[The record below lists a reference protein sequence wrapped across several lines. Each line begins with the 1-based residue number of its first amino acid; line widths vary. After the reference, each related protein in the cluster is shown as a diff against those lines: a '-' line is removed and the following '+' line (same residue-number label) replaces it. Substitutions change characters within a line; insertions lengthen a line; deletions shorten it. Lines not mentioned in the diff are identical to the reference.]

1 LALPIIH
8 TSKNKSPKKQDM
20 GFVDHLEA
28 LRWHLVRSVIAIL
41 IFAIAIFIKIDWIF
55 DNIIYGPMRSDFI
68 TYSGLCN
75 LGHKLHMGDALC
87 MPAPNVQMQ
96 VTQFGSQ
103 FMSSISIAFIGG
115 FIIAFPY
122 IFWEFW
128 NFIKPALTPR
138 EIKNTRGSIFWVTF
152 FFLMGVSFGYFLL
165 APFTFSF
172 LSNFKIGT
180 LQALE
185 TKPTLDDYIE
195 NMVNIIIGTGISFE
209 LPIISYV
216 LTKIGL
222 VTPAFLQAYRKYAYV
237 IILLVAAIITPS
249 PDWMSQTLVAV
260 PLFILFE
267 LSIMISKRVE
277 NENIQKEKAFFS
289 K

>member
-1 LALPIIH
+1 LALPILH
-8 TSKNKSPKKQDM
+8 KSKNKVAQKQDM

-28 LRWHLVRSVIAIL
+28 LRWHLVRSVVAIL
-41 IFAIAIFIKIDWIF
+41 IFAIAIFINIDWIF
-55 DNIIYGPMRSDFI
+55 DHIIYGPMRSDFI
-68 TYSGLCN
+68 TYAGLCN
-75 LGHKLHMGDALC
+75 LGQKLHMGDALC

-115 FIIAFPY
+115 FIISFPY
-122 IFWEFW
+122 IFWEFC

-172 LSNFKIGT
+172 LSNFKIGS

-209 LPIISYV
+209 LPIVSYV

-237 IILLVAAIITPS
+237 IILLVAAVITPS

-277 NENIQKEKAFFS
+277 NENLRKEAAFFS

>member
-1 LALPIIH
+1 MALPIIH

-237 IILLVAAIITPS
+237 IILLVAAVITPS

-267 LSIMISKRVE
+267 LSIIISKRVE
-277 NENIQKEKAFFS
+277 NENIQKEKEFFS

>member
-1 LALPIIH
+1 MALPIIH
-8 TSKNKSPKKQDM
+8 TSKNKSPKKQEM

-55 DNIIYGPMRSDFI
+55 DHIIYGPMRSDFI

-152 FFLMGVSFGYFLL
+152 FFLIGVSFGYFLL

-237 IILLVAAIITPS
+237 IILLVAAVITPS

-277 NENIQKEKAFFS
+277 NENIQKEKEFFS

>member
-1 LALPIIH
+1 MALPIIH

-237 IILLVAAIITPS
+237 IILLVAAVITPS

-267 LSIMISKRVE
+267 LSIIISKRVE

>member
-1 LALPIIH
+1 MALPIIH

>member
-1 LALPIIH
+1 
-8 TSKNKSPKKQDM
+8 
-20 GFVDHLEA
+20 
-28 LRWHLVRSVIAIL
+28 
-41 IFAIAIFIKIDWIF
+41 
-55 DNIIYGPMRSDFI
+55 MRSDFI

-152 FFLMGVSFGYFLL
+152 FFLIGVSFGYFLL

-172 LSNFKIGT
+172 LSNFKIGS

-195 NMVNIIIGTGISFE
+195 NMINIIIGAGISFE
-209 LPIISYV
+209 LPIVSYV

-222 VTPAFLQAYRKYAYV
+222 LWTIYDSSGVLDTNSILNGTYNFYKGAPINTSYV
-237 IILLVAAIITPS
+237 
-249 PDWMSQTLVAV
+249 
-260 PLFILFE
+260 
-267 LSIMISKRVE
+267 LSIRIGACE
-277 NENIQKEKAFFS
+277 
-289 K
+289 

>member
-1 LALPIIH
+1 MALTILH
-8 TSKNKSPKKQDM
+8 KSQNKVSKKKDM

-41 IFAIAIFIKIDWIF
+41 VFAIAIFIKIDWIF
-55 DNIIYGPMRSDFI
+55 DHIIYGPMRSDFI

-152 FFLMGVSFGYFLL
+152 FFLIGVSFGYFLL

-172 LSNFKIGT
+172 LSNFKIGS

-195 NMVNIIIGTGISFE
+195 NMINIIIGTGISFE
-209 LPIISYV
+209 LPIVSYV

-237 IILLVAAIITPS
+237 IILLVAAVITPS

-277 NENIQKEKAFFS
+277 NENLRKEAEFFS

>member
-237 IILLVAAIITPS
+237 IILLVAAVITPS

-267 LSIMISKRVE
+267 LSIIISKRVE
-277 NENIQKEKAFFS
+277 NENIQKEKEFFS

>member
-1 LALPIIH
+1 MALPILH
-8 TSKNKSPKKQDM
+8 KSKNKAAQKQDM

-41 IFAIAIFIKIDWIF
+41 VFAIAIFIKIDWIF
-55 DNIIYGPMRSDFI
+55 DHIIYGPMRSDFI

-152 FFLMGVSFGYFLL
+152 FFLIGVSFGYFLL

-172 LSNFKIGT
+172 LSNFKIGS

-209 LPIISYV
+209 LPIVSYV

-222 VTPAFLQAYRKYAYV
+222 VTPTFLQAYRKYAYV
-237 IILLVAAIITPS
+237 IILLVAAVITPS

-277 NENIQKEKAFFS
+277 NENLRKEAEFFS

>member
-1 LALPIIH
+1 MALPIIH
-8 TSKNKSPKKQDM
+8 TSKNKGPKKQEM

-41 IFAIAIFIKIDWIF
+41 VFAIAIFIKIDWIF
-55 DNIIYGPMRSDFI
+55 DHIIYGPMRSDFI

-152 FFLMGVSFGYFLL
+152 FFLIGVSFGYFLL

-172 LSNFKIGT
+172 LSNFKIGS

-195 NMVNIIIGTGISFE
+195 NMINIIIGTGISFE
-209 LPIISYV
+209 LPIVSYV

-237 IILLVAAIITPS
+237 IILLVAAVITPS

-277 NENIQKEKAFFS
+277 NENIQKEKEFFS

>member
-1 LALPIIH
+1 
-8 TSKNKSPKKQDM
+8 M

-41 IFAIAIFIKIDWIF
+41 VFAIAIFIKIDWIF
-55 DNIIYGPMRSDFI
+55 DHIIYGPMRSDFI

-152 FFLMGVSFGYFLL
+152 FFLIGVSFGYFLL

-172 LSNFKIGT
+172 LSNFKIGS

-195 NMVNIIIGTGISFE
+195 NMINIIIGAGISFE
-209 LPIISYV
+209 LPIVSYV

-237 IILLVAAIITPS
+237 IILLVAAVITPS

-277 NENIQKEKAFFS
+277 NENLRKEAEFFS

>member
-1 LALPIIH
+1 MALPIIH
-8 TSKNKSPKKQDM
+8 TAKNKSPKKQEM

-55 DNIIYGPMRSDFI
+55 DHIIYGPMRSDFI

-138 EIKNTRGSIFWVTF
+138 EIKNTRGSILWVTF

-237 IILLVAAIITPS
+237 IILLVAAVITPS

-277 NENIQKEKAFFS
+277 NENIQKEKEFFS

>member
-1 LALPIIH
+1 LALPILH
-8 TSKNKSPKKQDM
+8 KSKNKAAQKQDM

-41 IFAIAIFIKIDWIF
+41 VFAIAIFIKIDWIF
-55 DNIIYGPMRSDFI
+55 DHIIYGPMRSDFI

-152 FFLMGVSFGYFLL
+152 FFLIGVSFGYFLL

-172 LSNFKIGT
+172 LSNFKIGS

-209 LPIISYV
+209 LPIVSYV

-222 VTPAFLQAYRKYAYV
+222 VTPTFLQAYRKYAYV
-237 IILLVAAIITPS
+237 IILLVAAVITPS

-277 NENIQKEKAFFS
+277 NENLRKEAEFFS

>member
-1 LALPIIH
+1 LALPLL
-8 TSKNKSPKKQDM
+8 NKPTNKLPKQQEM

-41 IFAIAIFIKIDWIF
+41 VVAIAIFIKIDWIF
-55 DNIIYGPMRSDFI
+55 DHIIYGPMRSDFI

-75 LGHKLHMGDALC
+75 LGHSLHMGDALC

-152 FFLMGVSFGYFLL
+152 FFLIGVSFGYFLL

-237 IILLVAAIITPS
+237 IILLVAAVITPS

-277 NENIQKEKAFFS
+277 KENHRKEVEFFS

>member
-1 LALPIIH
+1 LALPILH
-8 TSKNKSPKKQDM
+8 KSKNKVSKKKDM

-41 IFAIAIFIKIDWIF
+41 VFAIAIFIKIDWIF
-55 DNIIYGPMRSDFI
+55 DHIIYGPMRSDFI

-152 FFLMGVSFGYFLL
+152 FFLIGVSFGYFLL

-172 LSNFKIGT
+172 LSNFKIGS

-195 NMVNIIIGTGISFE
+195 NMLNIIIGTGISFE
-209 LPIISYV
+209 LPIVSYV

-237 IILLVAAIITPS
+237 IILLVAAVITPS

-277 NENIQKEKAFFS
+277 NENLRKEAEFFS

>member
-237 IILLVAAIITPS
+237 IILLVAAVITPS

-267 LSIMISKRVE
+267 LSIIISKRVE